1 MQFESKDDFMAHF
14 GVKGM
19 KWGVRKD
26 ASGSASAAKASDDH
40 KKVAELRAKPTHS
53 LSNAQ
58 LKTINERL
66 QLETTY
72 ARLDPGKVTSGR
84 TKAEQLL
91 KTVGVAG
98 SLISIGSSPAGKAAI
113 ELGKLIIDNALKPSV
128 TTVGAS
134 VPTGSPKRR

>member
-26 ASGSASAAKASDDH
+26 SSGSAAKASEDH
-40 KKVAELRAKPTHS
+40 AKVAALRTKPTHS

-66 QLETTY
+66 QLESTY
-72 ARLDPGKVTSGR
+72 AELLAEFQPKHNRDILPRLTQPL
-84 TKAEQLL
+84 E
-91 KTVGVAG
+91 
-98 SLISIGSSPAGKAAI
+98 
-113 ELGKLIIDNALKPSV
+113 
-128 TTVGAS
+128 
-134 VPTGSPKRR
+134 RRI